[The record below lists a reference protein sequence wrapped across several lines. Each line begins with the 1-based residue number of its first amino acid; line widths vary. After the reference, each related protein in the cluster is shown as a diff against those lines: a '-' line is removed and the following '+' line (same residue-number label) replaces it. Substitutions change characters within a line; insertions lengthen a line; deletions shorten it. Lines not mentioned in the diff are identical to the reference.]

1 MSRHASH
8 YTKPDE
14 QKQIIRILLM
24 PPIYAAVSMLS
35 IHYYT
40 KHVYFEVMRDC
51 YEAFAIS
58 SFFTLLCNYIT
69 PDLHDQKAFF
79 RTITPNNWVWP
90 ITWCQKCTGG
100 ETKGWLRKPA
110 SGLTWFNIIYVS
122 IFQYCF
128 IRVFFT
134 LVSVATEHHNILCE
148 DSLSP
153 KYAYLWVLVF
163 DSAAVTLAMYCLIQ
177 FYAQLKTDLA
187 AHRPFLKLLSIKL
200 VIFFCFW
207 QNELLSVLSSVD
219 VIKESKFLAYG
230 DIEVALPNMLI
241 CIEMAF
247 FAVMHVFAYPWKEY
261 GVRKEDGVEV
271 VLRVGMIRALAHAL
285 NPWDVVK
292 AFARGCRWLFVGSRQ
307 RHLDPSY
314 RLKEGGSIDSE
325 EVPMRPRAGRDAV

>member
-1 MSRHASH
+1 MVQCTARDIGKIREVPLPGMPINFHTLAQNISFIFSAVTIIISFFLMSRHASH

-79 RTITPNNWVWP
+79 RTITPSNW
-90 ITWCQKCTGG
+90 
-100 ETKGWLRKPA
+100 
-110 SGLTWFNIIYVS
+110 IIYVS

-153 KYAYLWVLVF
+153 KYAYLWVLIF
-163 DSAAVTLAMYCLIQ
+163 DSSAVTLAMYCLIQ

-285 NPWDVVK
+285 NPNSPGMDV
-292 AFARGCRWLFVGSRQ
+292 AGGLRAT
-307 RHLDPSY
+307 Y
-314 RLKEGGSIDSE
+314 RIKSQVLSE
-325 EVPMRPRAGRDAV
+325 VLEA